1 MHGPAHLSAPGAQ
14 VPPVTTPPV
23 TTPQV
28 AAPPPSH
35 LLATPPASIGG
46 AMLCAALAAIFV
58 LPLVVSDFWLSVLN
72 YAGIAAVGAI
82 GLNLLTG
89 NAGQVSLGQPFFM
102 GVGCYVAAF
111 AGQQLGLPLPVWLVA
126 AMLAGGLVGGLVGPF
141 ALRLRGQ
148 YLVIVTLGLVLIGL
162 HLWQNLPWLTGGANG
177 RSIVIAAR
185 LGPIDFSAP
194 SLFGVTL
201 SRNQGWFVLIWLCA
215 LLAAIGALNILN
227 SRSGRAL
234 MAIRDRE
241 MTASVIGISVSGTKI
256 LAFVVSSMFAAAG
269 GALYGGYVRYAAP
282 TEWDLLLGVQYL
294 AMIVVGGTGSV
305 LGSVLGALFVMLMPQ
320 VVKLA
325 SPYLPFV
332 SVTPGDGGIVSMFA
346 LNQILF
352 GLLII
357 AFLMFAPRGLAG
369 IFAQHA
375 GRRSDAAKS
384 KGR

>member
-126 AMLAGGLVGGLVGPF
+126 AMLAGGLFMVLVDDVARTLSQSEIPLVILTSLIGAPVFAGLDAG
-141 ALRLRGQ
+141 ALDDILSRAQTVRLSKGDLAFRQDQRADRFFLLLHGRLRVTRLNAEGGQ
-148 YLVIVTLGLVLIGL
+148 VVV
-162 HLWQNLPWLTGGANG
+162 
-177 RSIVIAAR
+177 RFIA
-185 LGPIDFSAP
+185 PND
-194 SLFGVTL
+194 LFGV
-201 SRNQGWFVLIWLCA
+201 GM
-215 LLAAIGALNILN
+215 AIGAATYPGTATAVVDSLALVWPNSAWTDLVAAYPSVAVEALQSLGARLQDTQERVLDLSTLNVEQRIAGAVLSLAAQAGRATEDGTLIDFPL
-227 SRSGRAL
+227 SRQDLAELTGTTLHTVSRTLSAWEAKGLVVSGRRR
-234 MAIRDRE
+234 ITVRDGPGLE
-241 MTASVIGISVSGTKI
+241 VI
-256 LAFVVSSMFAAAG
+256 AG
-269 GALYGGYVRYAAP
+269 
-282 TEWDLLLGVQYL
+282 
-294 AMIVVGGTGSV
+294 
-305 LGSVLGALFVMLMPQ
+305 
-320 VVKLA
+320 K
-325 SPYLPFV
+325 
-332 SVTPGDGGIVSMFA
+332 
-346 LNQILF
+346 N
-352 GLLII
+352 
-357 AFLMFAPRGLAG
+357 
-369 IFAQHA
+369 
-375 GRRSDAAKS
+375 
-384 KGR
+384 